1 MLISLD
7 HLPSIRVMPSISL
20 LLIST
25 LCQPCSVI
33 SCWPS
38 SCPNLLNLDSW
49 DIWGLVLIISIGLAH
64 WLIVLILTLFL
75 RGPWWKIRWF
85 LKINTDFIDVLV
97 IRSTLYRVSFPTN
110 FKISL
115 IVCNWHT
122 LHIISSI
129 SSLEVS
135 LLLLLVGSCCGAK
148 RSFSKLNLAQFFRH
162 NLVLS
167 NLFFIVSVEQLVT
180 VDRTM
185 FILNRFFQFLCF
197 YFVCHDWIWYF
208 NIWTPFLIYNWE
220 SGIIVANRRSLV

>member
-7 HLPSIRVMPSISL
+7 HLPSMRVMPSIPL
-20 LLIST
+20 LLVST

-33 SCWPS
+33 SCRPS
-38 SCPNLLNLDSW
+38 SWPYRLNLDSW

-64 WLIVLILTLFL
+64 WLIVLILTWFL
-75 RGPWWKIRWF
+75 RGSWWKIRWF

-110 FKISL
+110 FKIM
-115 IVCNWHT
+115 CYWHG

-129 SSLEVS
+129 SSLKVI

-148 RSFSKLNLAQFFRH
+148 RSFSKLSLAQFFR
-162 NLVLS
+162 LVLS

-185 FILNRFFQFLCF
+185 LILNRFFQFLCF
-197 YFVCHDWIWYF
+197 YFVCHYWIWYF
-208 NIWTPFLIYNWE
+208 NIWTPLLIYNWE
-220 SGIIVANRRSLV
+220 SGIIMTDRRSLV